1 MSPLELLA
9 LSAVGLFA
17 GVVNTIAGGGSLITL
32 PALIFLGLPPT
43 VANGTNRV
51 GVILQSA
58 VATEHYRRDDLLEW
72 GLGLRLLIPTSL
84 GAVLGAWLSVDID
97 EELFRRV
104 IGAVMLVML
113 VVIVA
118 RPKRWLKGRTGDAPR
133 HLRVTGPIAFFVIGA
148 YGGFLQA
155 GVGVFLLAGLV
166 LIHGR
171 DLLRANAVKVFLVAG
186 FTVPPLIIFLWYDL
200 VQWVP
205 ALVLAVGSGV
215 GGWVGARMTV
225 TWGAEFIRWVLVLV
239 VLVSATRLLG
249 LW

>member
-1 MSPLELLA
+1 MNCLELLTLA
-9 LSAVGLFA
+9 AVGLFA
-17 GVVNTIAGGGSLITL
+17 GTVNTVAGGGSLITL

-58 VATEHYRRDDLLEW
+58 VATEHYRREALIEW
-72 GLGLRLLIPTSL
+72 GLGLRLLIPTGL
-84 GAVLGAWLSVDID
+84 GAALGAWLSVDID

-113 VVIVA
+113 VAILA
-118 RPKRWLKGRTGDAPR
+118 RPKRWLDGRTAEPPG
-133 HLRVTGPIAFFVIGA
+133 HLRLTGPIVFFAIGA

-155 GVGVFLLAGLV
+155 GVGIFLLAGLV
-166 LIHGR
+166 LVHGR
-171 DLLRANAVKVFLVAG
+171 DLLRANAIKVLLVAA
-186 FTVPPLIIFLWYDL
+186 FTVPPLLIFLWYDL

-205 ALVLAVGSGV
+205 ALVLATGSAA
-215 GGWVGARMTV
+215 GGWVGARLTV
-225 TWGAEFIRWVLVLV
+225 TWGADLIRWVLVV
-239 VLVSATRLLG
+239 VVTVSATRLLG

>member
-1 MSPLELLA
+1 MNWLELLA
-9 LSAVGLFA
+9 LAAVGLFA

-58 VATEHYRRDDLLEW
+58 VATEHYRRDDLIEW

-97 EELFRRV
+97 EDLFRRV
-104 IGAVMLVML
+104 IGVVMLLML
-113 VVIVA
+113 VAILV
-118 RPKRWLKGRTGDAPR
+118 RPKRWLEGQKKQPPG
-133 HLRVTGPIAFFVIGA
+133 HLRYTGPIAFFFIGA

-155 GVGVFLLAGLV
+155 GVGIFLLAGLV
-166 LIHGR
+166 LVHGR
-171 DLLRANAVKVFLVAG
+171 DLLRANAVKVLLVAG
-186 FTVPPLIIFLWYDL
+186 FTVPPLLIFLWHDL

-205 ALVLAVGSGV
+205 ALVLAVGSAV

-225 TWGAEFIRWVLVLV
+225 TWGADFIRWALVAV
-239 VLVSATRLLG
+239 VAVSASKLLG